1 MTVKDLICPISK
13 SWNREKIATYLP
25 QYQSEIFQFRPSRF
39 VARDKFIWLPTK
51 SGDYSTK
58 TGYYAAKTLRNL
70 HTQVPPQPL
79 GANLKARGIN
89 PTTACP
95 HCSAEESGLHL
106 FFLCLFAAQIWEQA
120 PFKNT
125 LSTFTFT
132 NLQMGFE
139 AAKHLICLPLVE
151 IGSNPLFP
159 WIIWTIWTSGTPDSA
174 FKTNCAGI

>member
-70 HTQVPPQPL
+70 HTQVPPQPVTSI
-79 GANLKARGIN
+79 GTQRYGKRN
-89 PTTACP
+89 
-95 HCSAEESGLHL
+95 
-106 FFLCLFAAQIWEQA
+106 A
-120 PFKNT
+120 PRK
-125 LSTFTFT
+125 LSF
-132 NLQMGFE
+132 
-139 AAKHLICLPLVE
+139 
-151 IGSNPLFP
+151 SY
-159 WIIWTIWTSGTPDSA
+159 
-174 FKTNCAGI
+174 